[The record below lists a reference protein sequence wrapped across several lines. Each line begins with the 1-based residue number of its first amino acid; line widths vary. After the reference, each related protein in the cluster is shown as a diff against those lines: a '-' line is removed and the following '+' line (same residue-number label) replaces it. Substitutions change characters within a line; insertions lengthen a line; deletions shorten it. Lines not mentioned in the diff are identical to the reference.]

1 MPFCFHISRIC
12 SAALFCIVGMGALF
26 ASPIEAQTP
35 VPQDKPVPPSASH
48 PEIGKP
54 QTMKTPAALKSP
66 ATKAPALYPTSAEE
80 TADAI
85 LADSLERLSEKTD
98 AHFHEGE
105 YNHAINLNRIIMQGD
120 PHNVEAFGN
129 VAYLLWSTS
138 RSDQAVEVLKQGIE
152 ANPDTYYMYDEMG
165 NHYWLHLKD
174 PTAALPYY
182 EKAVTFK
189 CPWATWH
196 SLALC
201 YEKTSQW
208 DKAVSAWENA
218 ARFPDDKVAPGR
230 LERARQERDK
240 HKADTDK
247 SNSDKTSS
255 DKSNSGKTDNKQ
267 ER

>member
-1 MPFCFHISRIC
+1 
-12 SAALFCIVGMGALF
+12 
-26 ASPIEAQTP
+26 
-35 VPQDKPVPPSASH
+35 
-48 PEIGKP
+48 
-54 QTMKTPAALKSP
+54 MKTPAALKSP
-66 ATKAPALYPTSAEE
+66 AMKAPALYPTSAEE

-85 LADSLERLSEKTD
+85 LADSLDQIFEKAD
-98 AHFHEGE
+98 AHWHKGE
-105 YNHAINLNRIIMQGD
+105 YNHSINLNLIVVQGNPRD
-120 PHNVEAFGN
+120 VEAYSN
-129 VAYLLWSTS
+129 AAHLLWSTD
-138 RSDQAVEVLKQGIE
+138 RGEQAVDLLQKGIQ
-152 ANPDTYYMYDEMG
+152 ANPNTYYMYDEMG

-174 PTAALPYY
+174 PTTALPYY

-230 LERARQERDK
+230 LERARQQRDK
-240 HKADTDK
+240 HKTDANDGSK
-247 SNSDKTSS
+247 PDS